1 MVAYEI
7 TFTTPLNRNGNSSF
21 LKLHA
26 NGDNDIW
33 TERGSGSLSSDVRL
47 SRKMLRRLEDHI
59 RTGVLKLCTDLDI
72 NGNMFL
78 MDVNLEER
86 TYRTGYCYRLGCRA
100 DDIVA
105 PKKQLGKLEKALE
118 WIGFKK
124 IK

>member
-7 TFTTPLNRNGNSSF
+7 TFTTPLNKNGNSSYI
-21 LKLHA
+21 KLHA
-26 NGDNDIW
+26 DGSNNIWIEDGDNGW
-33 TERGSGSLSSDVRL
+33 SSDVKL
-47 SRKMLRRLEDHI
+47 SRKMLRRLKDHI
-59 RTGVLKLCTDLDI
+59 RTGVLKLCTDLDV

-86 TYRTGYCYRLGCRA
+86 TYKTGYCYRLGCRA

-124 IK
+124 VK

>member
-1 MVAYEI
+1 MVAYKI
-7 TFTTPLNRNGNSSF
+7 TFTTPLNKNGNSSYI
-21 LKLHA
+21 KLYA
-26 NGDNDIW
+26 DRSNNVWIEEGD
-33 TERGSGSLSSDVRL
+33 GSWSSDVKL
-47 SRKMLRRLEDHI
+47 GRKMLRRLKDHI
-59 RTGVLKLCTDLDI
+59 RTGVLKFCTEFDI

-105 PKKQLGKLEKALE
+105 SKKQLSKLEKALE